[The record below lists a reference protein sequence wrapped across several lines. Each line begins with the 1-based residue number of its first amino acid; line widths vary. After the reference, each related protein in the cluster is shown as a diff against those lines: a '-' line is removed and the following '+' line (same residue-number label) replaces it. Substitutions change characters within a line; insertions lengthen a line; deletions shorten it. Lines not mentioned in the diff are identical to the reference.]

1 MRQFSLTEAKAR
13 LSELLD
19 IVERGEEVLI
29 LRHGKPVARMARER
43 ERSAEIEARRQ
54 AALEGL
60 RHFPRAALESGETI
74 RDLIDEGR
82 K

>member
-1 MRQFSLTEAKAR
+1 MRQYSLTEAKAR

-60 RHFPRAALESGETI
+60 RHVPRAALESGETI

>member
-19 IVERGEEVLI
+19 IVESGEDVLI

-43 ERSAEIEARRQ
+43 ERSAAMEARRQ
-54 AALEGL
+54 AAAQDRIREAPL
-60 RHFPRAALESGETI
+60 RAVVVRSPPSAR
-74 RDLIDEGR
+74 
-82 K
+82 